1 MGKQLTIAER
11 IATQKNALQSLA
23 NRLLH
28 IGQQFQAAPAVQK
41 TLAAQIAHIQENFL
55 FVIVGEVN
63 AGKSS
68 FINALLGAEVTPAS
82 QAITTMDVLKITHGD
97 AEVQERQPGERLVVR
112 QHPAEILRQ
121 ITIVDTPGTNS
132 REQDH
137 QRITQAFIP
146 HCNLVVFVFQMD
158 NIHVQSAWDFLDA
171 IKAEWHKKVVFILTK
186 ADRYDAE
193 EVTGYTALLRA
204 YAEKE
209 GIAEPIIFAT
219 SAKLAQDPKTAPD
232 SGLEAVR
239 DFINTRILK
248 DAARAK
254 LQDDVQTLTLLQS
267 QIQQEFVTRQSNYEA
282 DRTSRDRI
290 AARMAQKSALAAEHI
305 TQLTDQCAASY
316 DRIAAHTASDLAQEV
331 GFFTMTWRAVRGIF
345 VKGGSTQEELDAIQD
360 RHVAAL
366 QQAINET
373 LHAGLDVLKADIQYL
388 VMGVKEEL
396 EELRDQ
402 RHPSSQMF
410 QTIERQRD
418 DILQRLQRNL
428 TQFIEQSTL
437 FAATHR
443 IRNEVNY
450 SGVGVAGG
458 IAAAGA
464 ALTFISQAAVLD
476 ITGGIATALGV
487 LVASGMATI
496 SKSRFMRKVRHS
508 LDEHR
513 NALTLKLH
521 TDLSAYVQEI
531 NDHIKRQFAEFD
543 HHLDTEKIQIQRYTD
558 QMQPLKA
565 ELNQLRN
572 EVVVG

>member
-1 MGKQLTIAER
+1 MGKPLIIADR
-11 IATQKNALQSLA
+11 IASQKSALQSIA
-23 NRLLH
+23 NRLLL
-28 IGQQFQAAPAVQK
+28 IGQQFEAHPAVQK

-82 QAITTMDVLKITHGD
+82 QAITTMDVLKIMHGD
-97 AEVQERQPGERLVVR
+97 TELQERQPGERLVVR

-132 REQDH
+132 RELDH
-137 QRITQAFIP
+137 QRITQDFIP

-158 NIHVQSAWDFLDA
+158 NIHVQSAWDFLDQ
-171 IKAEWHKKVVFILTK
+171 IKAEWHKKVIFILTK
-186 ADRYDAE
+186 SDRYDAE
-193 EVTGYTALLRA
+193 EVAGYTALLRA

-209 GIAEPIIFAT
+209 GLADPVIFAT
-219 SAKLAQDPKTAPD
+219 SAKLALHPDTAPN
-232 SGLEAVR
+232 SGFEAVR
-239 DFINTRILK
+239 DYINTRILK

-254 LQDDVQTLTLLQS
+254 LQDDVQTLSLLQG
-267 QIQQEFVTRQSNYEA
+267 QIQQEFTTRQTQYTA
-282 DRTSRDRI
+282 DRASRDRI
-290 AARMAQKSALAAEHI
+290 AARMAQKSALASEHI
-305 TQLTDQCAASY
+305 TQLAEQCSAAY
-316 DRIAAHTASDLAQEV
+316 DRIATHTASELAQEV
-331 GFFTMTWRAVRGIF
+331 GFFTMTWRALRGVF

-360 RHVAAL
+360 RHVVAL

-373 LHAGLDVLKADIQYL
+373 LLSGLDVLKADIQYL

-396 EELRDQ
+396 ETLRDQ

-437 FAATHR
+437 FAASHR

-464 ALTFISQAAVLD
+464 ALTIISQAAVLD

-487 LVASGMATI
+487 LVASGMATL

-508 LDEHR
+508 LAEHR
-513 NALTLKLH
+513 DALARKLH
-521 TDLSAYVQEI
+521 TDLTAYVQEI
-531 NDHIKRQFAEFD
+531 NDHITGQFAEFD

-565 ELNQLRN
+565 ELNRLRD